1 MLLLTLLKNL
11 GPKLLGFAVLALVV
25 FLSITWVNHKI
36 VENTIQEQRIESL
49 EKEIY
54 IRRKVDDI
62 LQESRESNPDRNGSR
77 RTDLPG
83 ITDTSCYWYC
93 RTDRIKSIRK

>member
-36 VENTIQEQRIESL
+36 VENTIQEQKIESL
-49 EKEIY
+49 EKELD

-62 LQESRESNPDRNGSR
+62 LQESREANPNRDGNIALDRLHQQYPDS
-77 RTDLPG
+77 D
-83 ITDTSCYWYC
+83 
-93 RTDRIKSIRK
+93 

>member
-36 VENTIQEQRIESL
+36 VENTIKEQKIESL
-49 EKEIY
+49 EKELD

-62 LQESRESNPDRNGSR
+62 LQENRESNPNRDGSIAL
-77 RTDLPG
+77 DLLRQQYP
-83 ITDTSCYWYC
+83 DS
-93 RTDRIKSIRK
+93 D

>member
-36 VENTIQEQRIESL
+36 VEDTIQEQKIESL
-49 EKEIY
+49 EKEIN

-62 LQESRESNPDRNGSR
+62 LQESREANPNRDGNIALER
-77 RTDLPG
+77 L
-83 ITDTSCYWYC
+83 
-93 RTDRIKSIRK
+93 RKDYPND

>member
-1 MLLLTLLKNL
+1 MLLLTLLKNF

-36 VENTIQEQRIESL
+36 VENTVQEQKIESL
-49 EKEIY
+49 EKELD

-62 LQESRESNPDRNGSR
+62 LQESREANPNRDGSIALDRLRS
-77 RTDLPG
+77 
-83 ITDTSCYWYC
+83 
-93 RTDRIKSIRK
+93 

>member
-36 VENTIQEQRIESL
+36 VENAIQEQRIESL
-49 EKEIY
+49 EKELN

-62 LQESRESNPDRNGSR
+62 LQESRESNPNRDGNIALER
-77 RTDLPG
+77 L
-83 ITDTSCYWYC
+83 
-93 RTDRIKSIRK
+93 RKDYSND